1 MCGIIVAKAT
11 VANATIIRRKFMPAI
26 MKRVNNISR
35 CQQQFRN
42 EHLSYGFSPRQH
54 SILLLV
60 TRREGL
66 TQEEISREVCLDK
79 SNTSRT
85 LSSLEESGYIRREVN
100 PENRRE
106 MRVYPTEKL
115 ESVIGEVRQVSKT
128 WNELL
133 TEGIAPEDV
142 DTFYSVLLKMESR
155 AREIVSGGED
165 E

>member
-1 MCGIIVAKAT
+1 
-11 VANATIIRRKFMPAI
+11 MPAI

-35 CQQQFRN
+35 CQQQFRK
-42 EHLSYGFSPRQH
+42 EHLSCGFSPRQY
-54 SILLLV
+54 SIVLLV
-60 TRREGL
+60 TRSVGL

-106 MRVYPTEKL
+106 MLIYPTDKL

-155 AREIVSGGED
+155 AREIVSGGE
-165 E
+165 EE

>member
-1 MCGIIVAKAT
+1 
-11 VANATIIRRKFMPAI
+11 MPAI

-35 CQQQFRN
+35 CQQQFRK
-42 EHLSYGFSPRQH
+42 EHLSCGFSPRQY
-54 SILLLV
+54 SIVLLV
-60 TRREGL
+60 TRSVGL

-106 MRVYPTEKL
+106 MRIYPTEKL

-155 AREIVSGGED
+155 AREIVSGGE
-165 E
+165 EE